1 MVGQRP
7 FRSPASERRPP
18 RVRHA
23 ICKSR
28 TLADRTGPGAS
39 RERAP
44 GLLFARLAQ
53 YFGEPT
59 EPVVCFSDAGP
70 WGDTSYASL
79 APSIR
84 SPCLA
89 SLAGALLFA
98 LSQAI
103 PMPLFT
109 YKLVDTHFVSDF
121 GAHDLPSGTEAQIEA
136 IKLARSL
143 RETRPELVGKG
154 YSIFVID
161 DGGAAICVIPL
172 DATL

>member
-1 MVGQRP
+1 M
-7 FRSPASERRPP
+7 
-18 RVRHA
+18 
-23 ICKSR
+23 I
-28 TLADRTGPGAS
+28 L

-59 EPVVCFSDAGP
+59 KRLF
-70 WGDTSYASL
+70 ASVIQVL
-79 APSIR
+79 GATPHPRASR
-84 SPCLA
+84 HPPASPCLA
-89 SLAGALLFA
+89 MPAGALPFA
-98 LSQAI
+98 LSRAI

-109 YKLVDTHFVSDF
+109 YKLIDTHFVSDF
-121 GAHDLPSGTEAQIEA
+121 GAHDLPSETEAQIEA

-161 DGGAAICVIPL
+161 DDDAAICVIPL
-172 DATL
+172 DAAW